1 MEAARQIKVICA
13 DDHPLMRD
21 GISFALQAQSDMTI
35 VAEASNGLEA
45 VKAYR
50 QHRPDVALIDLR
62 MPDMNGIDATAAI
75 LREFP
80 QARIIILTTYAGDV
94 SASRAFKSGARGYLL
109 KGTLRTELVN
119 TIRKVHA
126 GQRHIPAEIAGEIAA
141 HVSKD
146 DLTSRELDVL
156 QAVATGKSNK
166 AVADSLGIS
175 EDTVK
180 GHVRNVLAKLQ
191 ANDRTHAVMIALE
204 RGYLE

>member
-1 MEAARQIKVICA
+1 MEAAAPITVLCA

-21 GISFALQAQSDMTI
+21 GIAFAIQAHPDISI

-45 VKAYR
+45 VSAYK
-50 QHRPDVALIDLR
+50 QHRPDVTLMDLR
-62 MPDMNGIDATAAI
+62 MPEMNGIDATATI
-75 LREFP
+75 LEEFP

-109 KGTLRTELVN
+109 KGALRTELIS

-126 GQRHIPAEIAGEIAA
+126 GHRHIPNEIAGGIAA
-141 HVSKD
+141 HVNSNE
-146 DLTSRELDVL
+146 LTTRELEVL
-156 QAVATGKSNK
+156 QSVSTGKSNK
-166 AVADSLGIS
+166 AVADSLNIS

-180 GHVRNVLAKLQ
+180 GHVRNVLAKLR

-204 RGYLE
+204 RGYLS